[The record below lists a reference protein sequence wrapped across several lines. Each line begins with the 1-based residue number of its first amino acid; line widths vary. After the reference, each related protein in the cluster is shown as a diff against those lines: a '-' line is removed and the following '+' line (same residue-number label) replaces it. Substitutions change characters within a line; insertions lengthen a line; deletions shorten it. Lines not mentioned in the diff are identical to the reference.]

1 MCARQCL
8 HVKTVIVVKCLFPSG
23 KKREKKSIN
32 MFNTGRLISETCV
45 SDTVTN
51 SSHAALFSRR
61 IKGIKLSFNLSQ
73 KEVQRQHVNEL
84 SR

>member
-23 KKREKKSIN
+23 KKRKKKSIN

>member
-1 MCARQCL
+1 
-8 HVKTVIVVKCLFPSG
+8 
-23 KKREKKSIN
+23 

>member
-1 MCARQCL
+1 MFARKDSDC
-8 HVKTVIVVKCLFPSG
+8 G
-23 KKREKKSIN
+23 KVFISFRQKKGKKKSIN
-32 MFNTGRLISETCV
+32 MFNTGRLVSETCV